1 MLEFIIDIMEVTI
14 YDALKKR
21 IESFTQ
27 ISDVEWAD
35 FSSKWKL
42 KEFDKDEY
50 VLKAGQVE
58 KYFYFIYEGC
68 HRLFGDKE
76 GEEINVGFSYNNE
89 FSGVYDSFLAQQPS
103 ETYLQSI
110 SKSVTLRI
118 TYDDL
123 MAQFDK
129 YKSVERWGREFNA
142 AMLILMAR
150 RQVESRSYSAE
161 EKYTRL
167 MNQSP
172 HIFQIVPLKYLAS
185 YLGMTPETLS
195 RLRKKVK

>member
-1 MLEFIIDIMEVTI
+1 MEDTI
-14 YDALKKR
+14 YTALKKR
-21 IESFTQ
+21 IETFTQ
-27 ISDVEWAD
+27 LSEAEWHD
-35 FSSKWKL
+35 FSSKWRVK
-42 KEFDKDEY
+42 KFAKDEF

-58 KYFYFIYEGC
+58 GYFYFVFEGC
-68 HRLFGDKE
+68 HRLFGDRD

-103 ETYLQSI
+103 EAYLQSI
-110 SKSVTLRI
+110 SESVTLRI
-118 TYDDL
+118 SYDDL
-123 MAQFDK
+123 MQQFDK
-129 YKSVERWGREFNA
+129 YKSIERWGRKFNA
-142 AMLILMAR
+142 EMLILMAK

-172 HIFQIVPLKYLAS
+172 HIFQIVPLKHLAS